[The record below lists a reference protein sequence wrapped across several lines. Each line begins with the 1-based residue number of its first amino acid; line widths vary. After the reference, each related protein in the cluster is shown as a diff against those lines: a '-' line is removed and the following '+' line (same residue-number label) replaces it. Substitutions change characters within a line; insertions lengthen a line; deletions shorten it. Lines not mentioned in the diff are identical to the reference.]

1 MSDDYA
7 QYREVARLQ
16 YEEIERLRTQI
27 REKDAELDVLV
38 GWIAGDAGALEALQ
52 SVYADP
58 RTSTANK
65 VKAATSAISFEIS
78 KPASVSVVVDFK
90 SRVHGARMQTVELRK
105 QEWTRQEPLDLD
117 APTPPTILGGD
128 REGEALGP
136 DSAA

>member
-16 YEEIERLRTQI
+16 YEEIEKLRAVIKQ
-27 REKDAELDVLV
+27 KDVELDVLV

-65 VKAATSAISFEIS
+65 VKAATSAIGFEIS
-78 KPASVSVVVDFK
+78 KPASVVVQYDFRGRVESAR
-90 SRVHGARMQTVELRK
+90 SRTIELRK
-105 QEWTRQEPLDLD
+105 QEWQRQEQPAEL
-117 APTPPTILGGD
+117 TSTILGDDHGGD
-128 REGEALGP
+128 ALGP
-136 DSAA
+136 DPAA